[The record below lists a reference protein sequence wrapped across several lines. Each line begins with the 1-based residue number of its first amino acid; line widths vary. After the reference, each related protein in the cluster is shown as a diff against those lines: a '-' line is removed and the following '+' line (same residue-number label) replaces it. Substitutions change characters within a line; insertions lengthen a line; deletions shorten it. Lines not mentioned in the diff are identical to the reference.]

1 MRQKCH
7 LALKFLS
14 DTYQTHTC
22 ALSAQDFQVIHDVS
36 FENDIEPADDDVEE
50 TNFDKDKTTGK
61 LGFLDWGYTPF
72 KKPDDE
78 NDEHKGCGREVPWL
92 VDLWRDNKLKDAAH
106 VRGEIGGVA
115 GNASLVRST
124 GQPQKFVRF
133 GGGSAHAV

>member
-1 MRQKCH
+1 MKLQCVKSVTS
-7 LALKFLS
+7 LS

-22 ALSAQDFQVIHDVS
+22 ALSAQDFRVIHDVS

-50 TNFDKDKTTGK
+50 TNFDKDKTTDK

-92 VDLWRDNKLKDAAH
+92 VDLWRDNKLKDAAQD
-106 VRGEIGGVA
+106 RGEIVGVA
-115 GNASLVRST
+115 GNASLVRSK

-133 GGGSAHAV
+133 GGGSSYAV